1 MGNVIAYGPMAEGA
15 MKKAAKKSGAKFIKT
30 AIIDDKGRG
39 WEVPMIWL
47 DDAAKMNVQKGL
59 PIYKRGGIAING

>member
-1 MGNVIAYGPMAEGA
+1 

-47 DDAAKMNVQKGL
+47 EDAAKMNVQKGL
-59 PIYKRGGIAING
+59 PIYKRGGIAVNG